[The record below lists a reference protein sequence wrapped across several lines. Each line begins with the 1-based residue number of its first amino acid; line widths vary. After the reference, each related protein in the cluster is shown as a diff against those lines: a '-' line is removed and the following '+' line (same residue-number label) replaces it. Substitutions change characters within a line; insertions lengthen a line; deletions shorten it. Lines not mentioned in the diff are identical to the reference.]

1 MRFILRLLKFLILLL
16 VLLVGVAFLLPAK
29 VHVER
34 SIAIDRPASEVFAV
48 VNSFKLLNAWSPW
61 AEKDPN
67 AKYTFEGPR
76 NGVGAKI
83 NWVGN
88 AEVGSGNQTITAS
101 DSKQAEKRVSSAIDF
116 GEMGKVS
123 ADFFLSPAPTGSQ
136 VRWTM
141 DMNLPLSFDKNIAS
155 NLIGRY
161 MGLFMDRLVGP
172 DYERGLAKLKVLLEG
187 FPNVDITGMDGEP
200 VELGAQ
206 NILFVSAH
214 SSNDL
219 AATSAILAAAYT
231 QIRSYALANK
241 ILLVDGPLT
250 ITTHSDTSGWQFDAA
265 IPVDRID
272 GAADEQVKSGT
283 KYAGK
288 AVQFYSVGSYDKL
301 PDSIARAY
309 AWLAVNGY
317 QPADRLIEQYIDD
330 PASMSVEQVRTLI
343 QIPVK

>member
-1 MRFILRLLKFLILLL
+1 MRFVKRLLKLLILVL
-16 VLLVGVAFLLPAK
+16 VLLIGVAFLLPAS

-34 SIAIDRPASEVFAV
+34 SIVIERPASEVFAV
-48 VNSFKLLNAWSPW
+48 VNSFKLFNAWSPW

-76 NGVGAKI
+76 SGVGAKI
-83 NWVGN
+83 SWVGN
-88 AEVGSGNQTITAS
+88 EQVGSGNQTITES
-101 DSKQAEKRVSSAIDF
+101 DSQQADKRVGNAIDF
-116 GEMGKVS
+116 DEMGKVS
-123 ADFFLSPAPTGSQ
+123 ADFFLSPVAKGSQ

-141 DMNLPLSFDKNIAS
+141 DMNLPMSFDQKFVS

-161 MGLFMDRLVGP
+161 MGLFMDKLVGP
-172 DYERGLAKLKVLLEG
+172 DYERGLAKLKILLEG

-200 VELGAQ
+200 VALAAHK
-206 NILFVSAH
+206 ILFVSAH

-219 AATSAILAAAYT
+219 AATSVTRAAAYT

-241 ILLVDGPLT
+241 ILLVDAPLT
-250 ITTHSDTSGWQFDAA
+250 VTTKSDAVGWQFDAA

-283 KYAGK
+283 TYVGK
-288 AVQFYSVGSYDKL
+288 AVQFWSVGAYEKL
-301 PDSIARAY
+301 TDSTARAY

-330 PASMSVEQVRTLI
+330 PVSTPVEQVRTLI